1 MPREYWSGECSP
13 HVAPADR
20 DVISLELGR
29 ALGRARRAR
38 GLRWEPRPGDHFVVP
53 DRDLDDTVFV
63 VSDMVVE
70 VVQTAAG
77 PVLAF
82 NGTTEWALDSVEI
95 DEAVWLPLEH
105 QLREQL
111 GADLVGLTVVAPP
124 VLGPDPGSEAE
135 PVPPGYAVTVRR
147 GGQEQRYL
155 DVSPEA
161 AYARAVL
168 DGLSR
173 PSR

>member
-1 MPREYWSGECSP
+1 MRGNTGP
-13 HVAPADR
+13 
-20 DVISLELGR
+20 VIDLELAT
-29 ALGRARRAR
+29 ALHRARRAR
-38 GLRWEPRPGDHFVVP
+38 GVRWDPRPGDHFVVP
-53 DRDLDDTVFV
+53 DRELDDTLFV

-70 VVQTAAG
+70 VVQTAVG

-82 NGTTEWALDSVEI
+82 NGTTEWALDSIEV
-95 DEAVWLPLEH
+95 DEVVWLPLEH

-111 GADLVGLTVVAPP
+111 GEDLVGLAVVTSPP
-124 VLGPDPGSEAE
+124 VGSDQA
-135 PVPPGYAVTVRR
+135 PPGYVVTVRR
-147 GGQEQRYL
+147 GAEEQRYL